1 MVLDIPLDKAAFIGL
16 WIESILYGCHT
27 IVFLSSLYLLRNSKS
42 SLKFNPALTAVMLT
56 VMFALSTTHVSINF
70 ARGLVAFVSY
80 QETPFGA
87 SIYLKKLWALSNVMK
102 QATYVTNILVGDSF
116 AIYRSYII
124 LTDTHFKCDKKF
136 SKLVVFPIC
145 SLISSAVCGFKSVY
159 NLSQISHF
167 GESVFMYDIFHF
179 RAALLGLS
187 QTEKPLVSTT
197 QNPYRKACF
206 SLLQFGIIIP
216 ASLTASLILY
226 SLKMNANYIV
236 LDSMSQIAL

>member
-42 SLKFNPALTAVMLT
+42 SLKFNPVLTAVMLT

-102 QATYVTNILVGDSF
+102 QATYVTNMWVTFSIRMTL
-116 AIYRSYII
+116 IYR
-124 LTDTHFKCDKKF
+124 
-136 SKLVVFPIC
+136 
-145 SLISSAVCGFKSVY
+145 
-159 NLSQISHF
+159 
-167 GESVFMYDIFHF
+167 
-179 RAALLGLS
+179 
-187 QTEKPLVSTT
+187 
-197 QNPYRKACF
+197 
-206 SLLQFGIIIP
+206 
-216 ASLTASLILY
+216 
-226 SLKMNANYIV
+226 
-236 LDSMSQIAL
+236 